1 MITRKQGSEPEPQQ
15 LYFFL
20 IKAAGSSAL
29 PANRNQS
36 RDAPCQHRR
45 IPVWTQQIV
54 SGPET
59 TTYCRYSTWAHCN
72 QLHGAPRRR
81 PAGVDSSAFCGSMV
95 LVWGSNGLPLVG
107 ERALASANRRHRRRC
122 RVGGGR
128 REGEADGGRAQ
139 HQHRH
144 SLQDSERFSVAS
156 IDGGTPLEMSLKM
169 DLDAGEI
176 PVGPRSRA
184 MFEQAFSE
192 HVAAGLGVDSALVQ
206 VTGII
211 DDRDA
216 AGTCSN
222 GSGEQ
227 LQLPPLAWAMGEV
240 GLSARSRR
248 VLERAHTKLSGG
260 AERAARV
267 AASRSLAFSSARGPR
282 ERRWRALH
290 PAVAASPEQ
299 QRLHH
304 HTYRTSTPAAP
315 RHDVRAGALG
325 LGRFLVVPAA
335 AGRSTRR
342 GGVGATGG
350 EGGAGSGGAGPAA
363 VDSLAEAAASAAL
376 LANSHRGAG
385 GPREHKHM
393 RRRGRTLV
401 ATTTATTPR
410 ARRRRCDPRQQL
422 GGRGATISGSC
433 FCHGDWVRLRDPD
446 RPLKYGAGALRSWRT
461 GHTAPDSDGGGDGA

>member
-1 MITRKQGSEPEPQQ
+1 
-15 LYFFL
+15 
-20 IKAAGSSAL
+20 
-29 PANRNQS
+29 
-36 RDAPCQHRR
+36 
-45 IPVWTQQIV
+45 
-54 SGPET
+54 
-59 TTYCRYSTWAHCN
+59 
-72 QLHGAPRRR
+72 
-81 PAGVDSSAFCGSMV
+81 MV

-107 ERALASANRRHRRRC
+107 ERALASANRRHRRGC
-122 RVGGGR
+122 RGGGGR

-227 LQLPPLAWAMGEV
+227 LQLPPLAWAMGGV

-290 PAVAASPEQ
+290 PAVAESPEEQ
-299 QRLHH
+299 HRRY

-335 AGRSTRR
+335 AGRSNRR

-350 EGGAGSGGAGPAA
+350 SGGEGPA
-363 VDSLAEAAASAAL
+363 VDGLAGAAASAAL
-376 LANSHRGAG
+376 LANPHRGVG

-393 RRRGRTLV
+393 RRRGRTL
-401 ATTTATTPR
+401 TPTTPTP
-410 ARRRRCDPRQQL
+410 RRRCDPRQRL
-422 GGRGATISGSC
+422 GGRGATISESC

-461 GHTAPDSDGGGDGA
+461 GRTAPDSDGGGDGA